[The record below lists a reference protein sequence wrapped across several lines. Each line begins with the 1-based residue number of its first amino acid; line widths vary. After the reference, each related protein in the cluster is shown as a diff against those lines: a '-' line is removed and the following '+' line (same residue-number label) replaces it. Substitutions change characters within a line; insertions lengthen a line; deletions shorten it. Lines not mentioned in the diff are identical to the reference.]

1 MDSTAHELSRVLVE
15 LGLVVI
21 GLAFLARIASRW
33 AFSAIPQS
41 FGGKLEVWS
50 EDGAGTEIA
59 LTVPASVAY
68 GRPGERR
75 RFWFSRKKAEGT
87 NEQQQS

>member
-1 MDSTAHELSRVLVE
+1 MRERT
-15 LGLVVI
+15 
-21 GLAFLARIASRW
+21 
-33 AFSAIPQS
+33 QS

-59 LTVPASVAY
+59 LAVPASVAY
-68 GRPGERR
+68 GRFGARR

-87 NEQQQS
+87 NEQQ